1 LYLYLA
7 FGSNKITCNRGGLR
21 VAKVGKRVAL
31 RRRRR
36 RNNNKRFSD
45 TNSDKN
51 SW

>member
-1 LYLYLA
+1 LA

-36 RNNNKRFSD
+36 RNERFSD